1 MPPGAFYCILKANDP
16 EIHYHNT
23 LYLTYVRLHTAYE
36 YTFKMPNVISNLRLR
51 KVDLVLA
58 VGNWVGF
65 GPAVGSKKNHE
76 KN

>member
-36 YTFKMPNVISNLRLR
+36 YTFKMPKMPNVIHVSNLNTIKVLSKMLR
-51 KVDLVLA
+51 GVPKYERMS
-58 VGNWVGF
+58 GWNY
-65 GPAVGSKKNHE
+65 
-76 KN
+76 